1 MMDLYDVIFKRR
13 DTRHFTSE
21 PVPDEVLEKALQAGH
36 AAPSVGL
43 SEPSRYYIIEDQ
55 PLKQKIKNLFDS
67 SRQQA
72 ENQIADP
79 DKLDK
84 HQSLKLEAITSAPV
98 GLVIATDLSVLDE
111 YVIGTIGTS
120 ETLTWS
126 TACAI
131 QNIWLSLTE
140 QGYSMGWVSI
150 LDYIAF
156 KELLN
161 LPEIVKPL
169 GYFCIGKPADDYDN
183 RPMLETHNW
192 KRKSSAPHVVKITQG
207 L

>member
-1 MMDLYDVIFKRR
+1 MTDLYDVIFKRR
-13 DTRHFTSE
+13 DTRHFTSD
-21 PVPDEVLEKALQAGH
+21 PVPDEVLQKALQAGH

-43 SEPSRYYIIEDQ
+43 SEPTRYYIVEDAD
-55 PLKQKIKNLFDS
+55 LKLQVKKLFDA
-67 SRQQA
+67 SREKA
-72 ENQIADP
+72 EEQISNP
-79 DKLDK
+79 DQLDK
-84 HQSLKLEAITSAPV
+84 HQSLKLEAITSAPI
-98 GLVIATDLSVLDE
+98 GLVIATDESVLDE
-111 YVIGTIGTS
+111 YVIGTIGTK
-120 ETLTWS
+120 ETLAWS

-161 LPEIVKPL
+161 LPESVKPL